1 MKINMGVADK
11 IIRIV
16 VALVLIILYATNMI
30 NGVLGIIL
38 VSLAIIFLLTSLI
51 SRCPLYLPL
60 RINTE
65 KKEKAQ

>member
-1 MKINMGVADK
+1 MGVADK